1 MSAQTSKLE
10 SLIEVA
16 QESSSDKRRELLE
29 GVTDLFL
36 DPGPGMNAGEQ
47 HIAADILSRVAA
59 EVEREVRARLSYR
72 LADLE
77 NAPVDLIRQLA
88 NDEIQVARP
97 LLERS
102 GALSEADLIKII
114 NQHGKEH
121 QLSVT
126 NRAQVTAGVSE
137 ALVARGDDEVVL
149 ALVKNDGAEFSRDT
163 ISQVVDRS
171 EKSDLLQEPLLHRKD
186 LPPDLMHN
194 MFWWVSAELKKH
206 ILTEAHVDEAVVDA
220 CWPMP
225 NAAWR
230 TRRKRTRKS

>member
-102 GALSEADLIKII
+102 GALSEADLI
-114 NQHGKEH
+114 
-121 QLSVT
+121 
-126 NRAQVTAGVSE
+126 
-137 ALVARGDDEVVL
+137 
-149 ALVKNDGAEFSRDT
+149 
-163 ISQVVDRS
+163 
-171 EKSDLLQEPLLHRKD
+171 
-186 LPPDLMHN
+186 
-194 MFWWVSAELKKH
+194 
-206 ILTEAHVDEAVVDA
+206 
-220 CWPMP
+220 
-225 NAAWR
+225 
-230 TRRKRTRKS
+230 